1 MKHGK
6 DEHELVGEADLR
18 GHCTALL
25 EALGVSADDAAT
37 TADVFLQ
44 AELMGEESHGLRL
57 FAIVLERL
65 KAGGDRTATKIDTVM
80 DRGAT
85 ALWDANR
92 SLGQATAARAM
103 NLAIDKARDHG
114 IGFVAVR
121 NGNSLTSAR
130 YYPLMAAREGMIGLA
145 YTNTSRKLMPPPGGK
160 TPVLGSNPVA
170 VAVPAGR
177 YGAFALDMACTA
189 AAVERIV
196 KAKERGETIPRGWAL
211 DQDGLETT
219 DPAQALESLALL
231 PFGGYKAFGLGMVHE
246 ILTSVLSGGSLRA
259 GDSTGFQPYDG
270 AMNTSFS
277 LQAIDIAAF
286 MPVPEFERRMEE
298 FIEAVKSV
306 EQTAPDTPILFP
318 GERSLGEM
326 ERRKKDGVPV
336 SAGTMD
342 KLRDWGRELGVPPL
356 PDAATKNS

>member
-1 MKHGK
+1 MKHAK
-6 DEHELVGEADLR
+6 DQREIVGETELR
-18 GHCTALL
+18 GQCVALL
-25 EALGVSADDAAT
+25 EGLGVSADDAAT

-44 AELMGEESHGLRL
+44 AELMGEESHGLRV
-57 FAIVLERL
+57 FVMVLERL
-65 KAGGDRTATKIDTVM
+65 KAGGDRAVTKIDSVM

-103 NLAIDKARDHG
+103 KLAMNKARDHG

-121 NGNSLTSAR
+121 NGNSLTSAK
-130 YYPLMAAREGMIGLA
+130 YYPLMAAREGMIGIA

-170 VAVPAGR
+170 VAAPAGR

-196 KAKERGETIPRGWAL
+196 KAKERGETIPVGWAL
-211 DQDGLETT
+211 DQDGQETT
-219 DPAQALESLALL
+219 DPARALESLALL

-246 ILTSVLSGGSLRA
+246 ILTSVLSGGPLRA
-259 GDSTGFQPYDG
+259 GNSTGFAPYDG

-286 MPVPEFERRMEE
+286 LPVAEFERRMEE

-306 EQTAPDTPILFP
+306 ERTASDAPILFP
-318 GERSLGEM
+318 GERALGKM
-326 ERRKKDGVPV
+326 ERRRKDGIPV
-336 SAGTMD
+336 IADTMD
-342 KLRDWGRELGVPPL
+342 KLRAWARELGVPPL
-356 PDAATKNS
+356 PDAATEKG

>member
-6 DEHELVGEADLR
+6 DERVLVGEADLR
-18 GHCTALL
+18 GHCVALL

-57 FAIVLERL
+57 FVMVLERL
-65 KAGGDRTATKIDTVM
+65 KAGGDRAATKIDSVM

-103 NLAIDKARDHG
+103 KLAMNKARDHG

-130 YYPLMAAREGMIGLA
+130 YYPLMAAREGMIGFA
-145 YTNTSRKLMPPPGGK
+145 YTNTSRKLMPPPGGT

-170 VAVPAGR
+170 VAAPAGR
-177 YGAFALDMACTA
+177 YGAFSLDMACTA
-189 AAVERIV
+189 AAVERII
-196 KAKERGETIPRGWAL
+196 KAKERGETIPAGWAL
-211 DQDGLETT
+211 DQDGGETT
-219 DPAQALESLALL
+219 DAARALESLALL

-246 ILTSVLSGGSLRA
+246 ILTSVLSGGPLRA
-259 GDSTGFQPYDG
+259 GDSTGFVPYDG

-286 MPVPEFERRMEE
+286 MPVAEFERRMED

-306 EQTAPDTPILFP
+306 EPTAPHAPVLFP
-318 GERSLGEM
+318 GERSQGEM
-326 ERRKKDGVPV
+326 ERRRKDGIPV
-336 SAGTMD
+336 IAGTMD
-342 KLRDWGRELGVPPL
+342 KLRAWAPELGVPPL
-356 PDAATKNS
+356 PDAAREKD

>member
-1 MKHGK
+1 MKHGM
-6 DEHELVGEADLR
+6 DERVFVGEADMR
-18 GHCTALL
+18 GHCVALL

-57 FAIVLERL
+57 FVMVLERL
-65 KAGGDRTATKIDTVM
+65 KAGGDRAASKIDTVM

-103 NLAIDKARDHG
+103 KLAINKARDHG

-121 NGNSLTSAR
+121 NGNSLTSAK
-130 YYPLMAAREGMIGLA
+130 YYPLMAARQGMIGLA

-170 VAVPAGR
+170 VAAPAGR
-177 YGAFALDMACTA
+177 FGTFALDMACTT
-189 AAVERIV
+189 AAVERII

-211 DQDGLETT
+211 DQDGRETT
-219 DPAQALESLALL
+219 DAARALDSLALL

-246 ILTSVLSGGSLRA
+246 ILTSVLSGGPLRA
-259 GDSTGFQPYDG
+259 GDSTGFAPYDG

-286 MPVPEFERRMEE
+286 MPVAEFERRMEE

-306 EQTAPDTPILFP
+306 EPTATDAPILFP
-318 GERSLGEM
+318 GERSQGEM
-326 ERRKKDGVPV
+326 ERRKKDGIPV
-336 SAGTMD
+336 IAGTMD
-342 KLRDWGRELGVPPL
+342 NLRAWGRELGVPPL
-356 PDAATKNS
+356 PDPATKSN